1 MRTAYHNSWS
11 CGALY
16 CFIHRG
22 FSGIRCDKDL
32 SVVDECSS
40 SSKENSAK
48 HSASFFVCSTLAL
61 SKRALPLGEKLTMND
76 RRSSFD
82 IFLEISPS
90 ASSRLTN
97 PDTFPL
103 VTSRF
108 DEIFPRLTPSG

>member
-1 MRTAYHNSWS
+1 MVLRRS
-11 CGALY
+11 Y

-48 HSASFFVCSTLAL
+48 HSASFFVCSTL
-61 SKRALPLGEKLTMND
+61 PLGEKLTMND

-90 ASSRLTN
+90 ASSRLTS